1 MNQLI
6 TCDEFT
12 KRIVK
17 LLVRSNLTDLPKS
30 ALDQQVLFKSVMLY
44 LGQTDKMS
52 EKEVNAKLIAWIQD
66 VARMQAF
73 DHVTLRRALVDAG
86 YLTRSSDGA
95 TYQISPF
102 NPRAWQFEAAIEHL
116 DVLDVLNTAREEMA
130 QRKRAYLEKAQ
141 KQKRG

>member
-1 MNQLI
+1 
-6 TCDEFT
+6 
-12 KRIVK
+12 
-17 LLVRSNLTDLPKS
+17 
-30 ALDQQVLFKSVMLY
+30 MLY

>member
-17 LLVRSNLTDLPKS
+17 LLLRSNLTDLPKS
-30 ALDQQVLFKSVMLY
+30 AMDRQVLFKSVMLH
-44 LGQTDKMS
+44 LGQTGEMN
-52 EKEVNAKLIAWIQD
+52 EKEVNAKLIAWIKD

-95 TYQISPF
+95 TYQISPS
-102 NPRAWQFEAAIEHL
+102 NPRAWQFEAAIDHL
-116 DVLDVLNTAREEMA
+116 DVLDVLDAAREEMA